1 MRTGGGQLT
10 KTRRWARADKR
21 WEQRHAMAVQPQHIE
36 QRANIAP
43 AFPKPKVRALKLALN
58 IACWSFTAGAS

>member
-1 MRTGGGQLT
+1 MT
-10 KTRRWARADKR
+10 KAMHWASAEKR
-21 WEQRHAMAVQPQHIE
+21 WEQRHAMAAQPQHIE
-36 QRANIAP
+36 QRPNVAP